1 MRSEQPA
8 SNAKA
13 MAEFFRGVAGW
24 QREMAR
30 EYARDTWSA
39 HTAKG
44 LEELANYVE
53 SLPANDPRLRKLEKM
68 SVRGGIFSPV
78 SLRASQLISSFRSRD
93 PNQDCDAFLTFLA
106 KDIARY
112 ITDRAHH
119 AGQLDE

>member
-1 MRSEQPA
+1 MSSKRPA
-8 SNAKA
+8 PNPKA

-24 QREMAR
+24 KREMAR
-30 EYARDTWSA
+30 QWAKDTWSA

-44 LEELANYVE
+44 LVELADYVE
-53 SLPANDPRLRKLEKM
+53 SLPANDRRLRKLEKM
-68 SVRGGIFSPV
+68 AVRGGIFSPV

-112 ITDRAHH
+112 ITDRAHR